1 MYKKTSGLKIKG
13 EVRKDEPISPYLT
26 IRVGGKVD
34 WFVIPECVEDIL
46 EIISFINNEG
56 YDWFVLG
63 NGSKILIP
71 DRGFSGVVIYTSRL
85 KNISLDENVLIAE
98 SGVPIGELI
107 NLSIRHSLSGL
118 EPLVGIPG
126 SIGGAVVMNAGTRY
140 GSIGDVVGTVEFINN
155 EGTLIVKNGPYF
167 GYRDSEF
174 KNKKVILTRVS
185 LRLKRAYLDEIKSK
199 LILTASLRK
208 TQPKYPKQFGSVFK
222 NPPGVNAGRLIE
234 EAGFKGFTYRNV
246 QVSPIHANFIL
257 NYGDSADDIYYV
269 INTIQEK
276 VYRLFNIKLE
286 SEVNIIG
293 F

>member
-1 MYKKTSGLKIKG
+1 M
-13 EVRKDEPISPYLT
+13 
-26 IRVGGKVD
+26 GGKVD

-71 DRGFSGVVIYTSRL
+71 DRGFSGVVIYTGRL

-140 GSIGDVVGTVEFINN
+140 GSIGDVVGTVEFINS

-185 LRLKRAYLDEIKSK
+185 LRLKRAYLAEIKSK

-222 NPPGVNAGRLIE
+222 NPPGISAGRLIE